1 MLSVH
6 RQNIANWRSSQG
18 KAEQNDIGGSQERA
32 CGKEWGSLSKT
43 AHHLGGH
50 LACSVSYGGV
60 SDKWLIEG
68 LR

>member
-1 MLSVH
+1 MSTGRTRLTGGLPRG
-6 RQNIANWRSSQG
+6 RQSRMIQVAAKR
-18 KAEQNDIGGSQERA
+18 ELV
-32 CGKEWGSLSKT
+32 EWGSLSKI
-43 AHHLGGH
+43 AQHLGGH

>member
-1 MLSVH
+1 MIQVAAKRELV
-6 RQNIANWRSSQG
+6 
-18 KAEQNDIGGSQERA
+18 
-32 CGKEWGSLSKT
+32 EWGSLSKI
-43 AHHLGGH
+43 AQHLGGH